1 MALQAVR
8 LQAWL
13 RSLQRDRWPLAFKA
27 CNIGFVPRCMVQ
39 IVFAQDVA
47 IAWSMSK
54 SRAAASI

>member
-1 MALQAVR
+1 MALQAVL

-47 IAWSMSK
+47 IA
-54 SRAAASI
+54 